1 MHCGKAL
8 HGVHQRLPLLGA
20 RPPGGNAGVG
30 AALQHEHS
38 RLPRR
43 REGRRARAQL
53 GEGALD
59 AGHRPLSGHAGTQA
73 RRHRRI
79 LRAAPDAQGDEGA
92 VREALPGLRQGVRG
106 PAQVLVA
113 ERLRPRRHT
122 VGVQAAAAE
131 GNWSHTA
138 FLRELLELEVER
150 RIENRKNQRVKRAG
164 FPQLKYLQ
172 ELQRDELPEE
182 ACTLLPELETLDFI
196 REGRNAVLYG
206 NPGTGKTHLATALG
220 IKACMD
226 GYSVMF
232 TSVPHLLTQ
241 IRECRSQMTLRQL
254 ELRFERFDLVVCDEF
269 GYVSFD
275 KEGGEL
281 LFNHLSLRAG
291 KRSTIITT
299 NLAFSRWN
307 EVIKD
312 KVLCAAL
319 VDRLTHKAFLVNMTG
334 ESYRVKETL
343 NFSTKKIMLK

>member
-1 MHCGKAL
+1 M
-8 HGVHQRLPLLGA
+8 RT
-20 RPPGGNAGVG
+20 GN
-30 AALQHEHS
+30 
-38 RLPRR
+38 
-43 REGRRARAQL
+43 
-53 GEGALD
+53 D
-59 AGHRPLSGHAGTQA
+59 M
-73 RRHRRI
+73 
-79 LRAAPDAQGDEGA
+79 
-92 VREALPGLRQGVRG
+92 EALKAATRELRI
-106 PAQVLVA
+106 PTICDDI
-113 ERLRPRRHT
+113 P
-122 VGVQAAAAE
+122 GVQAAAAE

-182 ACTLLPELETLDFI
+182 ARTLLPELETLNFV

-220 IKACMD
+220 IKACME

-343 NFSTKKIMLK
+343 NFSTKK